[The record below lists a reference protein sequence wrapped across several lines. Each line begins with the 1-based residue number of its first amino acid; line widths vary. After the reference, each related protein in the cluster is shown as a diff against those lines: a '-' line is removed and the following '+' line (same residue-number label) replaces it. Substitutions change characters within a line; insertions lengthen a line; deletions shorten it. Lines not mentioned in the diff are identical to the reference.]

1 MSTVEDPEIIVP
13 SSPADRKALQ
23 DAIIE
28 MNKSMNR
35 IVGEQDYINETLK
48 SLKEK
53 FKIDTKWLRKMLT
66 DFHKDQFDKTV
77 KEADEYAELFEI
89 IMLKSHNQNQEGVAQ
104 VEHLDADEPDTFDDG
119 EPVCDVQDEYPGQTP
134 FAQ

>member
-1 MSTVEDPEIIVP
+1 MSTVEEPEIIVP

-28 MNKSMNR
+28 MNKSLNR

-77 KEADEYAELFEI
+77 KEADEYAELFEM
-89 IMLKSHNQNQEGVAQ
+89 IMLKSHNQNQGEEPQ
-104 VEHLDADEPDTFDDG
+104 VEHSDADEPEDLD
-119 EPVCDVQDEYPGQTP
+119 EEYPGQSP

>member
-1 MSTVEDPEIIVP
+1 MSTVEQPEIIVP

-28 MNKSMNR
+28 MNKSLFR
-35 IVGEQDYINETLK
+35 VASEQEYITETLK

-53 FKIDTKWLRKMLT
+53 FGIDTKWLRKMLM

-77 KEADEYAELFEI
+77 KEADEYAEMFEI
-89 IMLKSHNQNQEGVAQ
+89 IMLKSHNQNQEGGEEVQTQAPADD
-104 VEHLDADEPDTFDDG
+104 EHEGLGEDDLERFG
-119 EPVCDVQDEYPGQTP
+119 GSP
-134 FAQ
+134 FAQA

>member
-1 MSTVEDPEIIVP
+1 MSTVEEPEIIVP

-28 MNKSMNR
+28 MNKSLNR
-35 IVGEQDYINETLK
+35 IVGEQDYITETLK

-53 FKIDTKWLRKMLT
+53 YKIDTKWLRKMLT

-89 IMLKSHNQNQEGVAQ
+89 IMLKSHNQNQEGAAS
-104 VEHLDADEPDTFDDG
+104 VEHLGADEPEDP
-119 EPVCDVQDEYPGQTP
+119 EDEESPETGFFTQ
-134 FAQ
+134 